1 MNQKIYGDVFKI
13 LYILYTMKKKDIFAC
28 ILVLFLLCLLLKKK
42 NYEYFTLD
50 DSMYGQLER
59 KGVDSN
65 NFPLFYR

>member
-1 MNQKIYGDVFKI
+1 
-13 LYILYTMKKKDIFAC
+13 MKKKDIFAC

-50 DSMYGQLER
+50 DSLYGKLER
-59 KGVDSN
+59 KDVDSN

>member
-1 MNQKIYGDVFKI
+1 
-13 LYILYTMKKKDIFAC
+13 MKKKDIFAS
-28 ILVLFLLCLLLKKK
+28 ILVLFLVCLLLKNK

-59 KGVDSN
+59 KSVDSN